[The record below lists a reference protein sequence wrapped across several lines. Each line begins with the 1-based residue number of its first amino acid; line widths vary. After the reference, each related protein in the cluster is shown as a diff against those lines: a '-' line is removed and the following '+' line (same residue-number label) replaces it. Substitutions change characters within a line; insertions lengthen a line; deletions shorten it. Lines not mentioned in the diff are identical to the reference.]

1 MRRRLVTEAAKIQIQ
16 YDRIDNENIS
26 MDDSS
31 LVRQSQHGDS
41 DAMEQL
47 ILKYQNRIYNVILK
61 ICADPDDA
69 AELTQE
75 TFVKVIENIDKFEG
89 KSQFYTWAFRIA
101 VNLTLNYRQKNARL
115 EISSLDAESQ
125 QEENRAA
132 QAMKE
137 FLKDDNS
144 PDPVELAQNKELC
157 DLTIKALLQLDE
169 PQKAIVI
176 LRDIEGMNYAQIAE
190 VLDIELGTVRS
201 RLSRARGRLREILEA
216 GCYDRR
222 NENRRITE

>member
-1 MRRRLVTEAAKIQIQ
+1 MTEAAKIETNCSWMT
-16 YDRIDNENIS
+16 NECTS
-26 MDDSS
+26 MDDSN
-31 LVRQSQHGDS
+31 LVQLCQQGDS

-75 TFVKVIENIDKFEG
+75 TFVKVIENIDKFQG
-89 KSQFYTWAFRIA
+89 KSRFYTWAFRIA
-101 VNLTLNYRQKNARL
+101 VNLTLNYCQRNAKL
-115 EISSLDAESQ
+115 DISSLDAEKA
-125 QEENRAA
+125 EENRAA

-137 FLKDDNS
+137 FLEDDNS
-144 PDPVELAQNKELC
+144 PDPVSVAQNKELC
-157 DLTIKALLQLDE
+157 DLTIKALVKLDE
-169 PQKAIVI
+169 SQKAIIV

-190 VLDIELGTVRS
+190 VLNIELGTVRS

-216 GCYDRR
+216 GLL
-222 NENRRITE
+222 